1 MYTAPSKLS
10 FSIPDPFLGGLP
22 MTSSQQSNNQ
32 LPSSPDA
39 IFTEPWNLSTLSK
52 EMICYHQ
59 RFRWTT
65 PSSYTFTRNSGLC
78 TVLQKI
84 WINYEQR
91 KLMHCWK
98 LSLLQTPERLAN
110 GVSVENQKL
119 VSMQKKYFANCVIS
133 SNICDI
139 CSSLMK
145 ILNTFFAKQT
155 AFSIHA

>member
-1 MYTAPSKLS
+1 MNSQLS
-10 FSIPDPFLGGLP
+10 CSIPDPFLGGLP

-39 IFTEPWNLSTLSK
+39 IFTEPWNPSTLSK

-119 VSMQKKYFANCVIS
+119 VSMLKKCLQTVSYP
-133 SNICDI
+133 NICDI